1 MTSALTR
8 SEAISESVTPP
19 VTLEEA
25 EQSIGLLDEVVNLK
39 KWAARKKVGEFMG
52 HDMQGAIMME
62 CVINR
67 DAISKLRKHLIKR
80 LASKDK
86 KVFESSARLLLDLC
100 KTHVEMAGV
109 ELQVGEI
116 IARRG
121 LKIEG
126 IARAP
131 SLEEKGNGTH
141 IQANNVQVV
150 IEAPHAPVE
159 EKQPGS

>member
-1 MTSALTR
+1 MTGALTR
-8 SEAISESVTPP
+8 TEAISESVTPP
-19 VTLEEA
+19 VTMEEA
-25 EQSIGLLDEVVNLK
+25 EQAAVMLDEVVNLK

-67 DAISKLRKHLIKR
+67 DGLSRLRKILFKK
-80 LASKDK
+80 LESKNQK
-86 KVFESSARLLLDLC
+86 IFESAARLLLELC
-100 KTHVEMAGV
+100 KVHVEMAGV

-131 SLEEKGNGTH
+131 SLGGKSNETH
-141 IQANNVQVV
+141 IHGDNVQVV
-150 IEAPHAPVE
+150 IEAPSQQIDA
-159 EKQPGS
+159 KQPGS